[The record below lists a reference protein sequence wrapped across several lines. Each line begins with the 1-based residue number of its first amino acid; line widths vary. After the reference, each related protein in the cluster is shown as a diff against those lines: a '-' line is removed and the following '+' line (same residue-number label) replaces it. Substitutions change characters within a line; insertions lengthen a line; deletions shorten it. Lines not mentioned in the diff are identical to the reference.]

1 MPDGDRQTEPN
12 PAKAESRCG
21 APWGK
26 PELTL
31 FRAGDARNSPTGS
44 VDGAVNQS

>member
-1 MPDGDRQTEPN
+1 MPDGDRHTKQN
-12 PAKAESRCG
+12 PAKAATGCG

-31 FRAGDARNSPTGS
+31 FRAGDARSGSTGS
-44 VDGAVNQS
+44 VDGANQS